1 MNFQN
6 DITEQY
12 LVKVYDDLQQYQ
24 MRLMNDI
31 KTTNEMENEK
41 KQNALTKQIT
51 LINSINMNIIRLRNL
66 KKKSIQFIQ
75 QPEGLT
81 KLNMSII
88 KGGAGYFSADCGKH
102 HNSVQAAHELLMSVI

>member
-24 MRLMNDI
+24 LKLMNDI
-31 KTTNEMENEK
+31 KTTGEMENEK

-66 KKKSIQFIQ
+66 KKKTT
-75 QPEGLT
+75 E
-81 KLNMSII
+81 
-88 KGGAGYFSADCGKH
+88 
-102 HNSVQAAHELLMSVI
+102 V

>member
-12 LVKVYDDLQQYQ
+12 LVKVYDDLQQDQ

-66 KKKSIQFIQ
+66 KKKSI
-75 QPEGLT
+75 E
-81 KLNMSII
+81 
-88 KGGAGYFSADCGKH
+88 
-102 HNSVQAAHELLMSVI
+102 V

>member
-31 KTTNEMENEK
+31 KTTN
-41 KQNALTKQIT
+41 
-51 LINSINMNIIRLRNL
+51 
-66 KKKSIQFIQ
+66 
-75 QPEGLT
+75 
-81 KLNMSII
+81 
-88 KGGAGYFSADCGKH
+88 
-102 HNSVQAAHELLMSVI
+102 

>member
-66 KKKSIQFIQ
+66 KKKSI
-75 QPEGLT
+75 E
-81 KLNMSII
+81 
-88 KGGAGYFSADCGKH
+88 
-102 HNSVQAAHELLMSVI
+102 V